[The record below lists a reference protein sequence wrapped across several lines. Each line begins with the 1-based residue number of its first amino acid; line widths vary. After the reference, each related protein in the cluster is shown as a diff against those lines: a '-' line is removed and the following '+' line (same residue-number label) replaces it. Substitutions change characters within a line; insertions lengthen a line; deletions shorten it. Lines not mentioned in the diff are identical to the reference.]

1 MTPIALHP
9 ILFYFLL
16 FLMVLFASGFLWILW
31 EYWKILRKDTLIFID
46 KSNRWNE
53 IKDNVRGMTSYT
65 YLQKKYMLAD
75 NCSLLNKKGK
85 SLFIFSEN
93 KPAPLKLGYN
103 ESKWLTSES
112 IMSILNNDLIQKL
125 VKTSDAFKDS
135 LILFGAIG
143 GLIAGIASIVILLK
157 QFGVF

>member
-1 MTPIALHP
+1 MEPISLHP

-16 FLMVLFASGFLWILW
+16 FLMTIFAAGFIWILW
-31 EYWKILRKDTLIFID
+31 EYWKIFIKDTIIFID
-46 KSNRWNE
+46 KSNRWVE
-53 IKDNVRGMTSYT
+53 IKENVRGMNSYT
-65 YLQKKYMLAD
+65 HLNKKYLLAD

-93 KPAPLKLGYN
+93 KPAPMKLSYN
-103 ESKWLTSES
+103 ESTWLTSES

-125 VKTSDAFKDS
+125 VKTSDALRDGF
-135 LILFGAIG
+135 ILFGAVG
-143 GLIAGIASIVILLK
+143 GMIAGIASIVILLK

>member
-1 MTPIALHP
+1 
-9 ILFYFLL
+9 
-16 FLMVLFASGFLWILW
+16 MVTFASLFIWILW
-31 EYWKILRKDTLIFID
+31 EYWKIYIRDTLIFID
-46 KSNRWNE
+46 KSNRWD
-53 IKDNVRGMTSYT
+53 IVKDKIRGLTSYT
-65 YLQKKYMLAD
+65 YRQKKYLLAD

-85 SLFIFSEN
+85 SLFVFSEN
-93 KPAPLKLGYN
+93 KPAPMKLGYN

-125 VKTSDAFKDS
+125 VKTSDSFKDS

-143 GLIAGIASIVILLK
+143 GMIAGIASVVIMLK